1 LSFID
6 EIQGGDYGGAILV
19 RKEPRTN
26 KDIYFTVRTR
36 KTSVLSRRR
45 NSTHVGVVSYRT
57 KKDGSTRGN
66 IAYMNCSFLELD
78 GSTDGTIK
86 TIDDVLT
93 LIKYLH
99 LPPPSAV
106 IQTSLGHFHLIW
118 TYDNPLPWSTKGE
131 SYWLSVQK
139 RYIELFQK
147 AGFNVDVGASMNPCQ
162 NLRNPSQLNP
172 YNFKRRCKVYI
183 HKSYNKT
190 SLRRLYKALNGTN
203 IPNPRRLP
211 ASVKLRRD
219 LRQNRTFITTHKAY
233 AKKHGVSERTMRT
246 EIKRAIANGDLQIV
260 RKTGNNKRFTRATEY
275 ISNLYLEPNSQN
287 GNTSISKNN
296 SLRMTNLLRDFQ
308 ANGTE
313 KGRRNKTIFMLGLGL
328 KAQLGERASVESI
341 RDALE
346 GGARRCHF
354 PEREFE
360 RTLQN
365 IMKPEYDNRFSLAKL
380 REWDLLEGAREEEI
394 PCIEDKKNMNE
405 SKENRVFKLEQHRTI
420 AQTEEYCPC
429 TCHEKTLGDYMEITD
444 KFAEEVFDIVEGFGS
459 FQLADGSWKTV
470 ADDLLERN
478 ANRPKCTCKCIH

>member
-1 LSFID
+1 MRS
-6 EIQGGDYGGAILV
+6 Y
-19 RKEPRTN
+19 
-26 KDIYFTVRTR
+26 
-36 KTSVLSRRR
+36 RR
-45 NSTHVGVVSYRT
+45 NYSHRGMPLYRT
-57 KKDGSTRGN
+57 KAGGPTRAN
-66 IAYMNCSFLELD
+66 IEYMSGSFLELD
-78 GSTDGTIK
+78 GSADNTVK
-86 TIDDVLT
+86 TKEDVLT
-93 LIKYLH
+93 LIRKNN
-99 LPPPSAV
+99 LPTESCV
-106 IQTSLGHFHLIW
+106 SQTSSGNFHVIW
-118 TYDNPLPWSTKGE
+118 TYNRPLPWTNKGE
-131 SYWLSVQK
+131 SYWFSQQK
-139 RYIELFQK
+139 KLIKLFKQG
-147 AGFNVDVGASMNPCQ
+147 GFNVDIGASTNPVQ
-162 NLRNPSQLNP
+162 NLRNPSQLRP
-172 YNFKRRCKVYI
+172 YNYKRKCEVFI
-183 HKSYNKT
+183 HRSYQKT
-190 SLRRLYKALNGTN
+190 SLRAIYKALNGTN
-203 IPNPRRLP
+203 IPNPKRLP

-219 LRQNRTFITTHKAY
+219 LRQNKTFITTHKAY

-308 ANGTE
+308 ADGTE

-478 ANRPKCTCKCIH
+478 ANRPKCTCSCKH

>member
-1 LSFID
+1 MAL
-6 EIQGGDYGGAILV
+6 
-19 RKEPRTN
+19 
-26 KDIYFTVRTR
+26 
-36 KTSVLSRRR
+36 
-45 NSTHVGVVSYRT
+45 YRT
-57 KKDGSTRGN
+57 KKDGSTRAN
-66 IAYMNCSFLELD
+66 IEFITCSFLELD
-78 GSTDGTIK
+78 GSTDSTIK
-86 TIDDVLT
+86 TKEDVLA
-93 LIKYLH
+93 LARKNNL
-99 LPPPSAV
+99 LEGL
-106 IQTSLGHFHLIW
+106 QTIETSKGNFHVMWIY
-118 TYDNPLPWSTKGE
+118 TRPLPFTAKGE
-131 SYWLSVQK
+131 SYWLAQQARLV
-139 RYIELFQK
+139 ELFQK
-147 AGFNVDVGASMNPCQ
+147 GGFFVDKGASQNPTQ

-172 YNFKRRCKVYI
+172 YNFKRRCEVFI
-183 HKSYNKT
+183 HSTYQKT
-190 SLRRLYKALNGTN
+190 SLRRIYRSLNKTC
-203 IPNPRRLP
+203 IANPKRVQ
-211 ASVKLRRD
+211 ASVRLRRD
-219 LRQNRTFITTHKAY
+219 LRQNKTFITTHKAY

-478 ANRPKCTCKCIH
+478 ANRPKWTCKCIH